1 MSTDPL
7 EDVERVQK
15 LAVDIVQAIRENY
28 RRGPMHKDRVYEALN
43 ALAFAVAL
51 VLQGANDAKAKEF
64 FDAALA
70 RNRNPMD
77 PGKKL
82 N

>member
-1 MSTDPL
+1 MSAEPL

-15 LAVDIVQAIRENY
+15 LAMDIVQAIRENY

-51 VLQGANDAKAKEF
+51 VLQAVHDPEAKEF

-70 RNRNPMD
+70 KNQNPMD
-77 PGKKL
+77 RSR
-82 N
+82 